1 MEQNR
6 MQKKQKIVI
15 IHNPEIE
22 ELAHIYIVD
31 KYPSHSLFAGED
43 RYTFDSVASIQEAKT
58 KYPDAEV
65 MEALPPLPE
74 MSDSPPE
81 WFDPSYAGEE
91 W

>member
-6 MQKKQKIVI
+6 MQKKQKVVIV
-15 IHNPEIE
+15 HNPEIE
-22 ELAHIYIVD
+22 EFAYIYIVD

-43 RYTFDSVASIQEAKT
+43 RYILDNMVSIQEAKT
-58 KYPDAEV
+58 KYPNAEV

-74 MSDSPPE
+74 MPDNPPE